1 MRNSKAL
8 DVCKNLLGYG
18 IDVKLVDPC
27 ADLTGLPEQY
37 KKLVV
42 GMDEVKD
49 ADALVFVVA
58 HDVFKKFDVAA
69 LNSKYKK
76 GTDIKVLADVKSIF
90 DKKALQKAGF
100 LYWSL

>member
-1 MRNSKAL
+1 L

-18 IDVKLVDPC
+18 VDVKLVDPC

-58 HDVFKKFDVAA
+58 HDRFRQFDAASLASKFKKEV
-69 LNSKYKK
+69 SV
-76 GTDIKVLADVKSIF
+76 KVLADVKSIF
-90 DKKALQKAGF
+90 DKRELQKAGF

>member
-8 DVCKNLLGYG
+8 DVCKNLLSYG

-27 ADLTGLPEQY
+27 ADLMGLPEQY
-37 KKLVV
+37 EKLMVN
-42 GMDEVKD
+42 MDEVKD

-58 HDVFKKFDVAA
+58 HDAFKKFDAA
-69 LNSKYKK
+69 SLAPKYKREV
-76 GTDIKVLADVKSIF
+76 DVKVLADVKCIF
-90 DKKALQKAGF
+90 DKKELLDAGF